1 MLERELMVVV
11 SSFEAVLC
19 HANINLCFTGCG
31 SDSCFVDDVV
41 DKACTVKR
49 AKVLVSAVA

>member
-1 MLERELMVVV
+1 MQPGERCVTPLKTAAWE
-11 SSFEAVLC
+11 
-19 HANINLCFTGCG
+19 TRCG